1 MSGRTQPTSIVT
13 VAGLLAVLCLTAPGE
28 KGAVHVN
35 CLGAG
40 LRYDVWPRPLVS
52 WVNLKGHSPTKGSSV
67 LLKQIVLKRY
77 GHSLDRN
84 VHCLNKERKKKTREG
99 ERERERGGGGM
110 QKRQKKTITS
120 KDSTLILRKRQR
132 CELERTRAF
141 PKYFDIIHHP
151 EISYASPLMD
161 LALVV
166 ESSHMASEGLETA
179 TRLQKE

>member
-13 VAGLLAVLCLTAPGE
+13 VAVLLAVLCLTAPGE

-67 LLKQIVLKRY
+67 LPKQIVLKRF

-84 VHCLNKERKKKTREG
+84 VHCLNKERKKPREG
-99 ERERERGGGGM
+99 GRERERDGNAE
-110 QKRQKKTITS
+110 KTKKTITS
-120 KDSTLILRKRQR
+120 KDSTLILRKCQR

-166 ESSHMASEGLETA
+166 ETSHMAGEGLETA